1 MEILSRIS
9 FFHPWLKIYIW
20 RLYRERKI
28 GSSIRAFFT
37 NWLSTFRIYRGH
49 GGFDWSDCQRAP
61 SKKKKKKRIYWNI
74 CNIGGII
81 GTTRS
86 RNRFLADNFY
96 FHSIKFSSTK
106 FYYENI
112 INQNEHPSKRISVTL
127 LLLLSSRIFPK
138 GKNPRGIIAWNEA
151 RSRMETE
158 RKTRWGREEGDRF
171 VISFSSSRGFRLGL
185 LMNSD

>member
-1 MEILSRIS
+1 MAPRFERFLQIGYRRFVFIEDTEASIDRIVS
-9 FFHPWLKIYIW
+9 ALH
-20 RLYRERKI
+20 
-28 GSSIRAFFT
+28 
-37 NWLSTFRIYRGH
+37 
-49 GGFDWSDCQRAP
+49 Q
-61 SKKKKKKRIYWNI
+61 KKKKKRIYWNI

>member
-1 MEILSRIS
+1 MEIIQREKNWLLDSSVFYKLVIDVSYLSRTRK
-9 FFHPWLKIYIW
+9 L
-20 RLYRERKI
+20 RLI
-28 GSSIRAFFT
+28 GLSARSI
-37 NWLSTFRIYRGH
+37 
-49 GGFDWSDCQRAP
+49 
-61 SKKKKKKRIYWNI
+61 KKKKKKRIYWNI

-106 FYYENI
+106 FYYKNI